1 MINVEFDFTSD
12 SPGYW
17 DGFWENND
25 GLGEGGSDP
34 DSASVVLQRYN
45 QELWS
50 KELPNGEKMELALG
64 ENGSLSWNGF
74 RFGSDSIITSFRYKR
89 QRALLERVAESMD
102 DYRGF
107 VEDFLHKTYTIG
119 GEIIFPKHVRSINQ
133 ARGVNPLVCDRFDLT
148 LECMAGIMRGFLAR
162 YMRYCM
168 AMGGFLICL
177 GILGGMWSFSCC
189 RIW

>member
-1 MINVEFDFTSD
+1 MIDVGFDFTSD

-17 DGFWENND
+17 DRFWENND
-25 GLGEGGSDP
+25 GLGGGGSDP
-34 DSASVVLQRYN
+34 DSASAALQRYN

-50 KELPNGEKMELALG
+50 KELPNGEKMELALD

-89 QRALLERVAESMD
+89 QRFLLERVAESMD

-119 GEIIFPKHVRSINQ
+119 GEIIFPKHAAYSGCASIKSTCFCS
-133 ARGVNPLVCDRFDLT
+133 L
-148 LECMAGIMRGFLAR
+148 
-162 YMRYCM
+162 
-168 AMGGFLICL
+168 
-177 GILGGMWSFSCC
+177 FSS
-189 RIW
+189 IQ

>member
-1 MINVEFDFTSD
+1 MIDVEFDFTSD

-17 DGFWENND
+17 DKFWENND
-25 GLGEGGSDP
+25 GLGGGGSDP

-64 ENGSLSWNGF
+64 ENGSLLWNGF

-119 GEIIFPKHVRSINQ
+119 GEIIFPKHTRSINQ
-133 ARGVNPLVCDRFDLT
+133 ARGVNPLICDRFDLT
-148 LECMAGIMRGFLAR
+148 LECIRR
-162 YMRYCM
+162 YYV
-168 AMGGFLICL
+168 GVSSPLFE
-177 GILGGMWSFSCC
+177 ILCGDGRFF
-189 RIW
+189 